1 MCCKHGCV
9 WLILLLCTTD
19 VWVLLLFISIL
30 IILIS
35 NMFNYFEIG
44 NSSLYYNIAK
54 PNALLLLM
62 LSNILQIR

>member
-19 VWVLLLFISIL
+19 VCVLLLFISIL